1 MKKCT
6 LTMSLP
12 SLMRTRFCTK
22 AVVQVRT
29 FEVYSRKEQSFL
41 TKGLDIAFLK
51 IIRGKYVQFRSLIVC
66 AIVPPNAISRK
77 PIGNIPMC
85 VVSLCGVS
93 VFTLYKSENCVLER
107 CKLKLLVPNPL
118 KKIDF

>member
-1 MKKCT
+1 
-6 LTMSLP
+6 
-12 SLMRTRFCTK
+12 MRTRFCTK

-41 TKGLDIAFLK
+41 TKGLDIAFFSFLAFLK

-85 VVSLCGVS
+85 VVSCA
-93 VFTLYKSENCVLER
+93 E
-107 CKLKLLVPNPL
+107 
-118 KKIDF
+118 